1 MLACRLVNPSIFR
14 RRTLHSPSPLSLH
27 PSALVGA
34 LLQSLFCPHLR
45 NHGIYKKAWRD
56 APEAHKIRAARVHD
70 VRRTRCTPCM
80 THTMHAHA
88 DTDKEELDR
97 RRHHPPQRLVC
108 RPDPQDLRIAVML
121 RPPSVRHTD
130 PQRSAHGPSMFGA
143 HAFGMRHTRAQ
154 VRTRAIVW
162 GHENEICNSH
172 Q

>member
-1 MLACRLVNPSIFR
+1 MHAM
-14 RRTLHSPSPLSLH
+14 H
-27 PSALVGA
+27 A
-34 LLQSLFCPHLR
+34 
-45 NHGIYKKAWRD
+45 
-56 APEAHKIRAARVHD
+56 
-70 VRRTRCTPCM
+70 
-80 THTMHAHA
+80 HTMHAHA

-108 RPDPQDLRIAVML
+108 RPDPQDLRIAVIL
-121 RPPSVRHTD
+121 RPPSVRRTD
-130 PQRSAHGPSMFGA
+130 PQRSAHAPSMFGA